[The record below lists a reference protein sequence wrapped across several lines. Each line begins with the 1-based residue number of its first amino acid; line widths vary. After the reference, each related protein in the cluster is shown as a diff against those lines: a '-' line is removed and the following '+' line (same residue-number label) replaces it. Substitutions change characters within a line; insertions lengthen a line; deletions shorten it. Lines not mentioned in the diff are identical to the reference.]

1 MLSLAIMSIG
11 ALDDDGQ
18 PLLDTDAAPWNKFPK
33 KQIKPGA
40 DILRAD
46 IKRRWQNAEPSITT
60 DVSKKKSV
68 NSQHPKIGTK
78 IN

>member
-1 MLSLAIMSIG
+1 MLSLATMSIG
-11 ALDDDGQ
+11 AIDDDGQ
-18 PLLDTDAAPWNKFPK
+18 PLLDTDAAPWSKFPK

-40 DILRAD
+40 DVLRAE
-46 IKRRWQNAEPSITT
+46 IKRRWQNAAEPRLLML
-60 DVSKKKSV
+60 SKRESA

>member
-46 IKRRWQNAEPSITT
+46 IKRRWKNAEPSITT
-60 DVSKKKSV
+60 DVSKKKERE
-68 NSQHPKIGTK
+68 
-78 IN
+78 